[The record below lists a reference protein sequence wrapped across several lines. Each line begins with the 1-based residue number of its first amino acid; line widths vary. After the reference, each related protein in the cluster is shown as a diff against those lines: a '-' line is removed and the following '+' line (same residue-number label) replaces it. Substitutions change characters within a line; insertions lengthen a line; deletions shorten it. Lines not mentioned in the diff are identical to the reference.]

1 MRGNR
6 VGGQAGNGVGAVSVG
21 VSVGASADMII
32 VLVGMPVGV
41 LGVSV
46 GASAG
51 VVIVSVRSGKRGDR
65 RVSERLGGML
75 VGVSVA
81 CR

>member
-21 VSVGASADMII
+21 VSVGASADMMI

-51 VVIVSVRSGKRGDR
+51 VVIVSVGLLVRSVKRVDR
-65 RVSERLGGML
+65 RVGKALAGCSW
-75 VGVSVA
+75 V